1 MKARNVVIIAVM
13 LCLAFVGSGF
23 GAYKYSE
30 IKNYNTLIK
39 QANLCMQSGDYD
51 KAVALFKESL
61 NYKKSADAQANI
73 MIAEKLKNYKSY
85 YTEGIKLLNDK
96 KYLEALLS
104 FNKIE
109 GASSQF
115 AELKDKIQL
124 CKTQYISQNTSLAN
138 DSARN
143 GNYEEANKY
152 LDEIL
157 KIDGSNEEVKKLKD
171 KFTAAAKEQQQNA
184 EAEKAE
190 QSKGQ
195 AKASSSQNVSSNA
208 SASGTGYNSDYQNVL
223 TENRRIQIQINDI
236 EIRKQGLSKYS
247 DEYIRLMQEQQTL
260 AKQQLDNLKNYTQTH
275 KP

>member
-13 LCLAFVGSGF
+13 LCLSFVGSGF
-23 GAYKYSE
+23 GVYKYSE

-61 NYKKSADAQANI
+61 NYKKSADAQASI
-73 MIAEKLKNYKSY
+73 MIAEKLKNDKSY

-96 KYLEALLS
+96 KYLEALVS

-109 GASSQF
+109 SANSQF
-115 AELKDKIQL
+115 ADLNDKIQL
-124 CKTQYISQNTSLAN
+124 CKTQYIAKNTSLAN

-143 GNYEEANKY
+143 GNYQDANKY

-157 KIDGSNEEVKKLKD
+157 KIDANNDDVKKLKD
-171 KFTAAAKEQQQNA
+171 KFASAAKEQQNA
-184 EAEKAE
+184 EIEKVE
-190 QSKGQ
+190 QSK
-195 AKASSSQNVSSNA
+195 SQLKDTSPQSGNSNA
-208 SASGTGYNSDYQNVL
+208 IASGSRYDSDYLKVL
-223 TENRRIQIQINDI
+223 AENNKIQIQINDL
-236 EIRKQGLSKYS
+236 EIRKQSLSKYS
-247 DEYIRLMQEQQTL
+247 DEYINLLKEKSNLT
-260 AKQQLDNLKNYTQTH
+260 KQQINNLKNYTQTH

>member
-13 LCLAFVGSGF
+13 LCLSFVGSGF
-23 GAYKYSE
+23 GVYKYSE

-61 NYKKSADAQANI
+61 NYKKSADAQASI
-73 MIAEKLKNYKSY
+73 MIAEKFKNDKSY

-96 KYLEALLS
+96 KYLEALVS

-109 GASSQF
+109 GANSQF
-115 AELKDKIQL
+115 ADLNDKIQL
-124 CKTQYISQNTSLAN
+124 CKTQYIAKNTSLAN
-138 DSARN
+138 DSGRN

-157 KIDGSNEEVKKLKD
+157 KIDANNDDVKRLKD
-171 KFTAAAKEQQQNA
+171 KFAVAAKEQQQTA

-190 QSKGQ
+190 QSKSQ
-195 AKASSSQNVSSNA
+195 TKASSSQNVNSNA

-223 TENRRIQIQINDI
+223 TENKRIQIQINDI